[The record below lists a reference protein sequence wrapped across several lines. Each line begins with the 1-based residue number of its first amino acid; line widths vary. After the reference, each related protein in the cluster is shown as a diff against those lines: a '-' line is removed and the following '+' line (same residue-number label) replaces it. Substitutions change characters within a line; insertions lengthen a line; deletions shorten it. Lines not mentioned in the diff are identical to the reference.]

1 MKSFFKLLEKTAGPI
16 GLITATAGAILDFLA
31 PLGNYIYVLAA
42 ILLVLT
48 VLSAICSKNNL
59 MLQKVKNSTAFAPD
73 FIKNELVELWQP
85 DGVAFWKKGLFQV
98 LTFLTALTFGA
109 GVYAKVNPKGFLA
122 TKIDSVASLQTNLG
136 LIDFKLGNISVKQ
149 DKIIEVLE
157 KADKKIDLVKK
168 ETSDNPRKELSN
180 MGISWTQES
189 FYAAVES
196 GDFVVVEL
204 FAAGG
209 MNLAAQS
216 WCCSHHSLL
225 SLMISKKINNLEKVL
240 TIFDRYGFDIRQK
253 FITYGFTDEKAS
265 IIWIAIDN
273 NNLDVIRYLVV
284 KKSLDVNK
292 VDSDNNVDLFYTAAT
307 ESDVNLETL
316 RLLASYQSN
325 NDSKVKAKNA
335 LLFKK
340 NELES
345 CYKQEIC
352 KSSNCS
358 QICGD
363 DWKYKDKLQ
372 FLVEN

>member
-1 MKSFFKLLEKTAGPI
+1 MATRRRCILE
-16 GLITATAGAILDFLA
+16 
-31 PLGNYIYVLAA
+31 
-42 ILLVLT
+42 
-48 VLSAICSKNNL
+48 
-59 MLQKVKNSTAFAPD
+59 
-73 FIKNELVELWQP
+73 
-85 DGVAFWKKGLFQV
+85 KGLFQV

-284 KKSLDVNK
+284 KK
-292 VDSDNNVDLFYTAAT
+292 
-307 ESDVNLETL
+307 
-316 RLLASYQSN
+316 
-325 NDSKVKAKNA
+325 A
-335 LLFKK
+335 LM
-340 NELES
+340 
-345 CYKQEIC
+345 
-352 KSSNCS
+352 
-358 QICGD
+358 
-363 DWKYKDKLQ
+363 
-372 FLVEN
+372 